1 MDVFIAGV
9 FHLLEFILLDW
20 INFIKRKGVI
30 IFVYGGG
37 SGNGGNVFEVGEGKT
52 VSLLSIVL
60 IILNF
65 TRK

>member
-30 IFVYGGG
+30 IFVLGRW
-37 SGNGGNVFEVGEGKT
+37 ERE
-52 VSLLSIVL
+52 L
-60 IILNF
+60 
-65 TRK
+65 R